1 MKKLITSSAVFAL
14 LVLAVFVSGCSSN
27 MTVAKRYHS
36 RGFNIAWGG
45 GKVVEKQSTVKAKK
59 QVATVVAKQQNTATK
74 SAEIVV
80 VDEVV
85 VVTPV
90 VKFESDEVVAIER
103 NTTATVVAK
112 SVKAVNS
119 TDVSK
124 KSVVVATA
132 KNNQIKKAASQQD
145 GPGKS
150 QIVALVLCIL
160 VGVLGIHRFYLGYY
174 MEGVLML
181 LTGGGCGIW
190 WIIDMVRIVTGDL
203 QPVDGTYDETL

>member
-1 MKKLITSSAVFAL
+1 MKKLITSAAVLAI

-59 QVATVVAKQQNTATK
+59 QVANFVAKQQNAATK
-74 SAEIVV
+74 SAEVV
-80 VDEVV
+80 ALNEEVV
-85 VVTPV
+85 VSASVNTETSVTG
-90 VKFESDEVVAIER
+90 VAEK
-103 NTTATVVAK
+103 NTTATLVSK
-112 SVKAVNS
+112 SVKAVKS
-119 TDVSK
+119 TDISK
-124 KSVVVATA
+124 KSVVVTAA

-160 VGVLGIHRFYLGYY
+160 VGAMGIHRFYLGYY

-181 LTGGGCGIW
+181 LTGGGCLVW
-190 WIIDMVRIVTGDL
+190 WIIDLVRIVTGDL
-203 QPVDGTYDETL
+203 QPVDGAYEETL

>member
-14 LVLAVFVSGCSSN
+14 LLLAVFVSGCSSN

-45 GKVVEKQSTVKAKK
+45 GKVADKQSK
-59 QVATVVAKQQNTATK
+59 VATKKEVVSVVRKQQNTATK

-85 VVTPV
+85 VVTPSVNVEKELAV
-90 VKFESDEVVAIER
+90 VAERNAATEVVA
-103 NTTATVVAK
+103 K
-112 SVKAVNS
+112 PVKAVKS
-119 TDVSK
+119 TEMSK
-124 KSVVVATA
+124 KSVVIAAAT
-132 KNNQIKKAASQQD
+132 NNQVKKAATQQD

-150 QIVALVLCIL
+150 QIIALVLCIL
-160 VGVLGIHRFYLGYY
+160 VGPLGIHRFYLGYY

-181 LTGGGCGIW
+181 ITVGGCGVW

-203 QPVDGTYDETL
+203 QPVDGAYDETL